1 MAALSVSFALFCT
14 GLAYLA
20 PQFCPCNKSSRSYVF
35 ITCRYSTRCSGVSR
49 QFGICHLHYCIRPKY
64 QSLATDSCRQV
75 IYLLLCCFLT
85 TGLILVNH
93 AARYIK
99 QINRTKTTWLG
110 YDMFFPN
117 CLTYERTRWL
127 TWSTTYLDM
136 CSILFMSI
144 IIFLGLH
151 FFVLGGGPCIC
162 TRWWTLALWQLSY
175 VQPPHALR
183 FIHVISSIIN
193 RTVDQS

>member
-85 TGLILVNH
+85 TGLMILVNH

-117 CLTYERTRWL
+117 FLTYERTRWL
-127 TWSTTYLDM
+127 TDRRRILICAQYCLCQSQFFWGYTFLSWEEGHAYVLDDE
-136 CSILFMSI
+136 
-144 IIFLGLH
+144 
-151 FFVLGGGPCIC
+151 P
-162 TRWWTLALWQLSY
+162 
-175 VQPPHALR
+175 
-183 FIHVISSIIN
+183 
-193 RTVDQS
+193 